1 LEIIIAGILS
11 AIIGALLT
19 AWLNKRLSERYS
31 HSIKNNNL
39 EGDWEGTLL
48 QDRFKFKAEHPVEN
62 DATIPIRVHLETTE
76 RHIKGYFVLKM
87 PNQDTN
93 NSTIRCEIEGASLRQ
108 GFLTIN
114 YRRVNEG
121 LQQYGTMMLE
131 ISLLNNELNGHYV
144 GYGPV
149 MKTIIHGQVALHK
162 AN

>member
-1 LEIIIAGILS
+1 MEIIIAGILS

-19 AWLNKRLSERYS
+19 HWLNKRKAEQYS
-31 HSIKNNNL
+31 YSIRDNNL
-39 EGDWEGTLL
+39 DGDWEGDLV
-48 QDRFKFKAEHPVEN
+48 QDRFRFKADEPVEEN
-62 DATIPIRVHLETTE
+62 ARIPIRVHLETTE
-76 RHIKGYFVLKM
+76 RHIKGYLVLKM
-87 PNQDTN
+87 PVN

-131 ISLLNNELNGHYV
+131 ISLLNNELSGHYV

-149 MKTIIHGQVALHK
+149 MKTIIHGKISLHK
-162 AN
+162 VN